1 MIWGEATRYNVM
13 LVETIE
19 VHLWQSLL
27 AALLIVIWTAMLPG
41 TIGPPP
47 PRYLDLNE
55 VDKQNETYKSLM
67 MKGY

>member
-1 MIWGEATRYNVM
+1 M

-47 PRYLDLNE
+47 LRYVDLNE
-55 VDKQNETYKSLM
+55 LDKQNEIYKSLM
-67 MKGY
+67 MKGN

>member
-1 MIWGEATRYNVM
+1 M

-19 VHLWQSLL
+19 VPLWQRLL

-41 TIGPPP
+41 IMGTPP

-55 VDKQNETYKSLM
+55 VDKQNEIYKSLM